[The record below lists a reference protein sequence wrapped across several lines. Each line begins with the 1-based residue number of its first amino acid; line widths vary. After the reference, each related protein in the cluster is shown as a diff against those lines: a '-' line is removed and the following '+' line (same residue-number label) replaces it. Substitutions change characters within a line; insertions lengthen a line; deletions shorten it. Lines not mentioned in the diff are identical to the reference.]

1 MIDSITSSCS
11 TFGSSTLLT
20 SCITLKNE
28 NKTIIV
34 NAIWDTGATNSCISR
49 KAIEQLALLPKE
61 NRNFYSAL
69 NSEIKEVSM
78 YKVDV
83 IISKDIYYDKV
94 LVAESNTEIQ
104 GFDFIIGMD
113 IISQGDF
120 VISNCNGKT
129 TFAFRTPSEGF
140 NDLNKF

>member
-1 MIDSITSSCS
+1 MASLINLYDSI
-11 TFGSSTLLT
+11 STLLT

-69 NSEIKEVSM
+69 NAEVKQVDM
-78 YKVDV
+78 YKVDI
-83 IISKDIYYDKV
+83 IISNDIYYNEI

-113 IISQGDF
+113 IINQGDF
-120 VISNCNGKT
+120 AVSNCNGKT
-129 TFAFRTPSEGF
+129 TFVFRTPSEGF
-140 NDLNKF
+140 NGLNKF

>member
-1 MIDSITSSCS
+1 MPSLINLYDSI
-11 TFGSSTLLT
+11 STLLT
-20 SCITLKNE
+20 SSITIKNE
-28 NKTIIV
+28 NKIIIV

-49 KAIEQLALLPKE
+49 KTIEQLALLPKE

-69 NSEIKEVSM
+69 NSEIKEVPM

-83 IISKDIYYDKV
+83 IISNDIYYDEV

-120 VISNCNGKT
+120 AISNCNGKT
-129 TFAFRTPSEGF
+129 TFVFRTPSEGF

>member
-1 MIDSITSSCS
+1 MASLINLYDSI
-11 TFGSSTLLT
+11 STLLT
-20 SCITLKNE
+20 SSITIKNE
-28 NKTIIV
+28 NKIIIV

-49 KAIEQLALLPKE
+49 KAIEQIALLPKE

-69 NSEIKEVSM
+69 NSEIKEVPM

-83 IISKDIYYDKV
+83 IISNDIYYDEV

-120 VISNCNGKT
+120 AISNCNGKT
-129 TFAFRTPSEGF
+129 TFVFRTPSEGF

>member
-1 MIDSITSSCS
+1 MPSLINLYDSI
-11 TFGSSTLLT
+11 STLLT

-129 TFAFRTPSEGF
+129 TFVFRTPSEGF